1 LRLKKYASSTK
12 PIKCISL
19 FSMNIFK
26 NNIRGIKDNCKNN
39 KTFFD
44 RMVDLLDLLCVKY
57 KRVLAIYSNGRG
69 PSNNYHAWKDKDAYV
84 RLQLMLVGCIGKNMC
99 WKITLTFSLKGN
111 IGSKQ
116 RKNRS

>member
-1 LRLKKYASSTK
+1 
-12 PIKCISL
+12 
-19 FSMNIFK
+19 MNIFK

-99 WKITLTFSLKGN
+99 WKITLTLTLK
-111 IGSKQ
+111 
-116 RKNRS
+116 